1 MRHIPVEKL
10 RLDPAWIRRAREA
23 RDAVSAIG
31 ARLAEASEEDRQPVL
46 NELRNAIARRSGLWG
61 EIKPQLAELSKA
73 KCWYCEAKENRSD
86 MAIDHFRPKNGVK
99 ECKTHPGYWW
109 LAFDGGNY
117 RFVCTLCNSPHLN
130 EESDEALG
138 KGTHFPI
145 VEEARR
151 IFGPVGNLA
160 DEIPFLLDPTLAGDP
175 SLLSFLDDGSAAPT
189 YAEAKSAFFH
199 RKALISIDIY
209 NLNDVKIREER
220 FLIAQ
225 EIKRQ
230 VDRCDKYLDHAATG
244 EQAALDHFQEV
255 YRVILGLISQ
265 DAEFSAAARTILA
278 GFRDKD
284 WVVRA
289 LSTA

>member
-1 MRHIPVEKL
+1 LRHIPVAKL
-10 RLDPAWIRRAREA
+10 RLDADWVRRAGEA
-23 RDAVSAIG
+23 RDAVAAIG
-31 ARLAEASEEDRQPVL
+31 ARLAEAPEEDRQAIL
-46 NELRNAIARRSGLWG
+46 NELRDAISRRSNLWA
-61 EIKPQLAELSKA
+61 EIKPELALLSTG

-99 ECKTHPGYWW
+99 ECTTHPGYWW
-109 LAFDGGNY
+109 LAFDGSNY
-117 RFVCTLCNSPHLN
+117 RYVCTLCNSPHRN
-130 EESDEALG
+130 EESDVAFG

-151 IFGPVGNLA
+151 IFGPAGNLA
-160 DEIPFLLDPTLAGDP
+160 DEAPCLLDPTLAGDP

-189 YAEAKSAFFH
+189 YSEARSALFY
-199 RKALISIDIY
+199 RKALVSIDVY
-209 NLNDVKIREER
+209 NLNDAKIKEER

-265 DAEFSAAARTILA
+265 DAQFSAAARTILA